1 MAPLLTMGQL
11 EDIQA
16 SCLADDIPI
25 DFNRM
30 SLWDESTARAYF
42 ESGGSETAVAAA
54 ADASGVAPSDA
65 VAAGTGPPSRAF
77 RWAVDISMW
86 DPTPAQWTLLLGV
99 LTEEVDT
106 ASRAG
111 PPAAN
116 PVPVTVVCWRLVR
129 RREPRR
135 CASSFVRTRS
145 ERSSAG
151 ARPLT
156 PQPTR
161 TLALSAGGARAH

>member
-1 MAPLLTMGQL
+1 MALPRLDAIMAPLLTMGQL

-42 ESGGSETAVAAA
+42 ESGGSETAVAVAA
-54 ADASGVAPSDA
+54 AASDVAPSDA
-65 VAAGTGPPSRAF
+65 VAAGTWPPSRAF

-99 LTEEVDT
+99 LTEEVWT
-106 ASRAG
+106 R
-111 PPAAN
+111 PAA
-116 PVPVTVVCWRLVR
+116 PAHQP
-129 RREPRR
+129 
-135 CASSFVRTRS
+135 RTRC
-145 ERSSAG
+145 
-151 ARPLT
+151 L
-156 PQPTR
+156 
-161 TLALSAGGARAH
+161 

>member
-1 MAPLLTMGQL
+1 MPPLLTMGQL

-30 SLWDESTARAYF
+30 SLWDEATARAYF
-42 ESGGSETAVAAA
+42 ESGGCKTAVAAA

-99 LTEEVDT
+99 LTEEVWT
-106 ASRAG
+106 R
-111 PPAAN
+111 PPA
-116 PVPVTVVCWRLVR
+116 PGHR
-129 RREPRR
+129 
-135 CASSFVRTRS
+135 SRTRC
-145 ERSSAG
+145 
-151 ARPLT
+151 L
-156 PQPTR
+156 
-161 TLALSAGGARAH
+161 

>member
-1 MAPLLTMGQL
+1 MPPLLTMGQL

-30 SLWDESTARAYF
+30 SLWDEATARAYF
-42 ESGGSETAVAAA
+42 ESGGSETPVAAA
-54 ADASGVAPSDA
+54 ADASDVAPSDA

-99 LTEEVDT
+99 LTEEVWT
-106 ASRAG
+106 R
-111 PPAAN
+111 PPA
-116 PVPVTVVCWRLVR
+116 PGHR
-129 RREPRR
+129 
-135 CASSFVRTRS
+135 SRTRC
-145 ERSSAG
+145 
-151 ARPLT
+151 L
-156 PQPTR
+156 
-161 TLALSAGGARAH
+161 